1 MLSVLITKQTNKNIT
16 KEHKEI
22 LGGDGYLDCGN
33 GITGVYLCPNPSK
46 CIH

>member
-16 KEHKEI
+16 KRTQENFGSEQF
-22 LGGDGYLDCGN
+22 LDCGN
-33 GITGVYLCPNPSK
+33 GITGVHLCPNPSK